1 MERPTDTDRWEGLLF
16 PFCLLEILA
25 YFLFHL
31 FTPLLTIE
39 LKKWKKIKKKHWQ
52 HRRAEENQW
61 NQTGETK
68 LMCFLPLQQLILIA
82 SDQRVQGNLVLPL
95 HLFLTEQTISASFW
109 KETVLILKVVS
120 TTENMW
126 GNSKIILLT
135 FLHAFQWA
143 LKLKH
148 RTVVCFGPYGAE
160 IQMWKSVLK
169 DHRHSLRENF
179 FSQQIPQE
187 ALHTVLP
194 SFSLF
199 LLTLTQKA
207 KTSSSVC

>member
-1 MERPTDTDRWEGLLF
+1 ME
-16 PFCLLEILA
+16 
-25 YFLFHL
+25 
-31 FTPLLTIE
+31 
-39 LKKWKKIKKKHWQ
+39 KKIKKKHWQ
-52 HRRAEENQW
+52 RRRAEENQW

-135 FLHAFQWA
+135 FLHALQWV

-179 FSQQIPQE
+179 FFPTNSPR
-187 ALHTVLP
+187 
-194 SFSLF
+194 
-199 LLTLTQKA
+199 
-207 KTSSSVC
+207 SSVHSASQFFPLPIDIDTESLDFKLCVLEAIKA